1 VTGTRKQ
8 LALDTDVASFTLAIL
23 GIIACA
29 GFAVIEWW
37 SVVQPRGA
45 LHRLGPPGW
54 QESVALVLGVWM
66 ICSKRNPSEPRAA
79 RLALIGMFVI
89 LALQVA
95 ASLLH
100 LGSGSMRILSLCSG
114 LLAALFFTG
123 MTLSLIAWVWRKL
136 RGAALHSE

>member
-1 VTGTRKQ
+1 VKTARKQ
-8 LALDTDVASFTLAIL
+8 LAIDTDVVSLTLVLIGAV
-23 GIIACA
+23 ACA

-37 SVVQPRGA
+37 SVVQTRGA
-45 LHRLGPPGW
+45 PHRVGSPGW
-54 QESVALVLGVWM
+54 QAFLALGLGVWI

-79 RLALIGMFVI
+79 RFALIGMFVI

-100 LGSGSMRILSLCSG
+100 LGSESMRVLWLCSG

-123 MTLSLIAWVWRKL
+123 MTLSLIAWLWRKL
-136 RGAALHSE
+136 RDATLQ

>member
-45 LHRLGPPGW
+45 LHRPGPPGW
-54 QESVALVLGVWM
+54 QASVALVLGVWM

-123 MTLSLIAWVWRKL
+123 MTLSLITWVWRKL
-136 RGAALHSE
+136 RGATLHSE